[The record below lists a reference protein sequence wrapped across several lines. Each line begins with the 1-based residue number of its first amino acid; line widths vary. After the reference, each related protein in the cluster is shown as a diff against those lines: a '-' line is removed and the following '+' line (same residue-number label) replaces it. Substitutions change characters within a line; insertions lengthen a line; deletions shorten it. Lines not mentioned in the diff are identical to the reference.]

1 MWNKNVS
8 NNEIKTKNGYS
19 NFCTIGHIFCIT
31 GIWASIQVYYVD
43 IFVVVSFGY
52 DIAAIFIFVCRSWGA
67 PLVKK
72 DVLLKLM
79 IKGFLRNLDDREE
92 FYGEYLCVKFLASHL
107 NSIIP
112 IFHQKDVRTGTPVS
126 PEKNPRI

>member
-1 MWNKNVS
+1 M
-8 NNEIKTKNGYS
+8 
-19 NFCTIGHIFCIT
+19 
-31 GIWASIQVYYVD
+31 
-43 IFVVVSFGY
+43 
-52 DIAAIFIFVCRSWGA
+52 
-67 PLVKK
+67 KK

-126 PEKNPRI
+126 PEKIPAYNYSVNERSCRLRLREERYMKEE